1 MGVESDSSDAELH
14 HAVPVDDRSADTSAS
29 EAGIKRIPLATPA
42 AGMTVPSVVDAAAD
56 APADD
61 DVAADAAVK
70 WLLGAGLLRKL
81 LLIARSFVANELDL
95 RDWMSQASVADL
107 SAGDELW
114 FDYIADTGDDPQV
127 MRSLATQF
135 GHAFAADSLG
145 GTHPK
150 LPLGAFLFVGGDTA
164 YHVADEVTLRQRFV
178 GPLNTS
184 HATCEAQ
191 KSRPIFAIP
200 GNHDY
205 YDHLVGF
212 NRLFR
217 KPYPHGAA
225 GVLGLTGFHCT
236 QEASYIKILLP
247 HGWQLWGVDLQ
258 THGIDYRQRMYFRD
272 GPVPERLI
280 LCTPTPPVSFNRVLV
295 DPDPEDKQRK
305 AYVQLLAPDPAAPV
319 PAFDPAFT
327 PDSGGDLPP
336 PGSCRLHL
344 SGDDHHYARYN
355 GQTGPGPVIPT
366 PIATVVSGGGG
377 AFTHPTE
384 HSCGTLASAIK
395 YPDPRDSRK
404 RTAAALVNPLKVI
417 NAGMLYV
424 LGAGLA
430 WLFFC
435 HWPQRLADLRY
446 PALWTLC
453 VAASLGL
460 CVGSLILAR
469 HLARRKIHCGKQ
481 ARRGGAP
488 VANSLIERLWELT
501 VFIAPLGAILAVALP
516 IVVHPYL
523 PDMDPLSGTSLWMV
537 CATAFVIAL
546 VLFAS
551 LRGADDLPGRLPR
564 IGLGVLGLAH
574 AAMQLVLPYLLISR
588 GWLVA
593 AVTIAAMLI
602 AFAPLGKV
610 MYRRAPA
617 VLLTA
622 LWLVQ
627 GLGAIAV
634 LYWGPWG
641 PASQD
646 WSTTVLA
653 LLVGG
658 FVVPMQFGFYL
669 LTCGA
674 WSGYNNEAGITARA
688 TACKQWIR
696 FHVTRDA
703 LTGYVIGI
711 DDPTARRPVPR
722 LVDRFVIA
730 PAAANHEAAPAPADD
745 ASRSTGVAP

>member
-1 MGVESDSSDAELH
+1 MGVESDSSDAGLQR
-14 HAVPVDDRSADTSAS
+14 AVPVDGTAAETAAS
-29 EAGIKRIPLATPA
+29 EAGIKRIPLSTPA
-42 AGMTVPSVVDAAAD
+42 TAMPAARAVDTDGDEAAG
-56 APADD
+56 
-61 DVAADAAVK
+61 AAVK

-107 SAGDELW
+107 GDGDELW
-114 FDYIADTGDDPQV
+114 FDYIADTGDDPRV
-127 MRSLATQF
+127 MRALATQF
-135 GHAFAADSLG
+135 GRAFAASSLG
-145 GTHPK
+145 ATHPR
-150 LPLGAFLFVGGDTA
+150 LPVGAFLFVGGDTA
-164 YHVADEVTLRQRFV
+164 YHVADEVTLRRRFV
-178 GPLNTS
+178 LPLNAAQ
-184 HATCEAQ
+184 ATGEPRR
-191 KSRPIFAIP
+191 SRPIFAIP

-217 KPYPHGAA
+217 KPFPDGAA
-225 GVLGLTGFHCT
+225 GVLGLTGFHST

-258 THGIDYRQRMYFRD
+258 AHGIDYRQRRYFRD

-280 LCTPTPPVSFNRVLV
+280 LCTPTPPVSLDRVLV
-295 DPDPEDKQRK
+295 DRDPEDRQRK
-305 AYVQLLAPDPAAPV
+305 AYLQLLAPDPAAPA
-319 PAFDPAFT
+319 PGFDPAFT

-355 GQTGPGPVIPT
+355 GQPGPGPVIPT
-366 PIATVVSGGGG
+366 SLATVVSGGGG

-384 HSCGTLASAIK
+384 HSCGTLASAVK

-404 RTAAALVNPLKVI
+404 RTAAALVNPLAVI
-417 NAGMLYV
+417 RAGMLHV

-430 WLFFC
+430 WLFYR
-435 HWPQRLADLRY
+435 HWPDRLVDLRY
-446 PALWTLC
+446 PSLWTLC

-460 CVGSLILAR
+460 CVGSLALAR
-469 HLARRKIHCGKQ
+469 HLARRKTARGKR
-481 ARRGGAP
+481 ARRRDAP
-488 VANSLIERLWELT
+488 ASHPATERLWELS
-501 VFIAPLGAILAVALP
+501 VFIAPLGAIAALALP
-516 IVVHPYL
+516 ILLHPVL
-523 PDMDPLSGTSLWMV
+523 PEMDPLSGTSLWMV
-537 CATAFVIAL
+537 CATSFVIAL

-564 IGLGVLGLAH
+564 IGFGVLGLAH

-593 AVTIAAMLI
+593 AVTVAAMLL
-602 AFAPLGKV
+602 AFAPLGKA

-617 VLLTA
+617 ALVTA

-641 PASQD
+641 RVSAGW
-646 WSTTVLA
+646 WSSTALA
-653 LLVGG
+653 WLVGG

-674 WSGYNNEAGITARA
+674 WSGHNNEAGITARA

-722 LVDRFVIA
+722 LIDRFVIA
-730 PAAANHEAAPAPADD
+730 PAAASRRAAPAPADN
-745 ASRSTGVAP
+745 ASSIA

>member
-1 MGVESDSSDAELH
+1 MGVESDSSDAGLQR
-14 HAVPVDDRSADTSAS
+14 AVPVDGTAAETAAS
-29 EAGIKRIPLATPA
+29 EAGIKRIPLSTPA
-42 AGMTVPSVVDAAAD
+42 TAMPAARAVDTDGDEAAG
-56 APADD
+56 
-61 DVAADAAVK
+61 AAVK

-107 SAGDELW
+107 GDGDELW
-114 FDYIADTGDDPQV
+114 FDYIADTGDDPRV
-127 MRSLATQF
+127 MRALATQF
-135 GHAFAADSLG
+135 GRAFAASSLG
-145 GTHPK
+145 ATHPR
-150 LPLGAFLFVGGDTA
+150 LPVGAFLFVGGDTA
-164 YHVADEVTLRQRFV
+164 YHVADEVTLRRRFV
-178 GPLNTS
+178 LPLN
-184 HATCEAQ
+184 AAQ
-191 KSRPIFAIP
+191 AAGEPRRSRPIFAIP

-217 KPYPHGAA
+217 KPFPDGAA
-225 GVLGLTGFHCT
+225 GVLGLTGFHST

-258 THGIDYRQRMYFRD
+258 AHGIDYRQRRYFRD

-280 LCTPTPPVSFNRVLV
+280 LCTPTPPVSLDRVLV
-295 DPDPEDKQRK
+295 DRDPEDRQRK
-305 AYVQLLAPDPAAPV
+305 AYLQLLAPDPAAPA
-319 PAFDPAFT
+319 PGFDPAFT

-355 GQTGPGPVIPT
+355 GQPGPGPVIPT
-366 PIATVVSGGGG
+366 SLATVVSGGGG

-384 HSCGTLASAIK
+384 HSCGTLASAVK

-404 RTAAALVNPLKVI
+404 RTAAALVNPLAVI
-417 NAGMLYV
+417 RAGMLHV

-430 WLFFC
+430 WLFYR
-435 HWPQRLADLRY
+435 HWPDRLVDLRY
-446 PALWTLC
+446 PSLWTLC

-460 CVGSLILAR
+460 CVGSLALAR
-469 HLARRKIHCGKQ
+469 HLARRKTARGKR
-481 ARRGGAP
+481 ARRRDAP
-488 VANSLIERLWELT
+488 ASHPATERLWELS
-501 VFIAPLGAILAVALP
+501 VFIAPLGAIAALALP
-516 IVVHPYL
+516 ILLHPVL
-523 PDMDPLSGTSLWMV
+523 PEMDPLSGTSLWMV
-537 CATAFVIAL
+537 CATSFVIAL

-564 IGLGVLGLAH
+564 IGFGVLGLAH

-593 AVTIAAMLI
+593 AVTVAAMLL
-602 AFAPLGKV
+602 AFAPLGKA

-617 VLLTA
+617 ALVTA

-641 PASQD
+641 RVSAGW
-646 WSTTVLA
+646 WSSTALA
-653 LLVGG
+653 WLVGG

-674 WSGYNNEAGITARA
+674 WSGHNNEAGITARA

-722 LVDRFVIA
+722 LIDRFVIA
-730 PAAANHEAAPAPADD
+730 PAAASRRAAPAPADN
-745 ASRSTGVAP
+745 ASSIA

>member
-1 MGVESDSSDAELH
+1 MGVESDSSDGGLH
-14 HAVPVDDRSADTSAS
+14 RVVPVDGTPAETAAAG
-29 EAGIKRIPLATPA
+29 AGIRRIPLSTPA
-42 AGMTVPSVVDAAAD
+42 SMPAARELD
-56 APADD
+56 TDD
-61 DVAADAAVK
+61 DGAADAAVK

-107 SAGDELW
+107 SDSDELW
-114 FDYIADTGDDPQV
+114 FDYIADTGDDPRV

-135 GHAFAADSLG
+135 SRAFTANSLG
-145 GTHPK
+145 TTHPK

-164 YHVADEVTLRQRFV
+164 YHVADEVTIRRRFV

-184 HATCEAQ
+184 HATGDARR
-191 KSRPIFAIP
+191 SRPIFAIP

-217 KPYPHGAA
+217 KPYPSGAA
-225 GVLGLTGFHCT
+225 GVLGLTGFHST

-258 THGIDYRQRMYFRD
+258 THGLDYRQRMYFRD

-280 LCTPTPPVSFNRVLV
+280 LCTPTPPVSYNRVLV

-305 AYVQLLAPDPAAPV
+305 AYVQLLAPDPAAPA
-319 PAFDPAFT
+319 PGFNPAFT
-327 PDSGGDLPP
+327 PDSGGELPP
-336 PGSCRLHL
+336 PGTCRLHL

-355 GQTGPGPVIPT
+355 GQTGPGTVTPT
-366 PIATVVSGGGG
+366 SIATVVSGGGG

-384 HSCGTLASAIK
+384 HSCGTVPAAIK
-395 YPDPRDSRK
+395 YPDPRESRE
-404 RTAAALVNPLKVI
+404 RTAAALINPLAVI
-417 NAGMLYV
+417 RAGMLHV
-424 LGAGLA
+424 LGALMV
-430 WLFFC
+430 WLFSC
-435 HWPQRLADLRY
+435 HWPENLASLRY

-460 CVGSLILAR
+460 CVGSLTLAR
-469 HLARRKIHCGKQ
+469 HLARRKIHHGKR
-481 ARRGGAP
+481 ARRVDAP
-488 VANSLIERLWELT
+488 AAHPWLERLWELS
-501 VFIAPLGAILAVALP
+501 VFIAPLGAIAAVALP
-516 IVVHPYL
+516 ILLHPIF
-523 PDMDPLSGTSLWMV
+523 PEMDPLSGTSLWMV
-537 CATAFVIAL
+537 CATSFVIAL

-551 LRGADDLPGRLPR
+551 LGGAADLPGRLS
-564 IGLGVLGLAH
+564 GVGFGMLGLAH

-588 GWLVA
+588 GWLIA

-617 VLLTA
+617 VLVTA
-622 LWLVQ
+622 LWLIQ
-627 GLGAIAV
+627 GLGTIAA

-641 PASQD
+641 PVSAPW
-646 WSTTVLA
+646 WSSTALA

-674 WSGYNNEAGITARA
+674 WSGHNNEAGITARA

-711 DDPTARRPVPR
+711 DDPTVRRSVPR

-730 PAAANHEAAPAPADD
+730 PAPVSHQAAPAPADD
-745 ASRSTGVAP
+745 ASSPTPVVP

>member
-1 MGVESDSSDAELH
+1 MGVESDSSDAGLQR
-14 HAVPVDDRSADTSAS
+14 AVPVDGTAAETAAS
-29 EAGIKRIPLATPA
+29 EAGIKRIPLSTPA
-42 AGMTVPSVVDAAAD
+42 TAMPAARAVDTDGDEAAG
-56 APADD
+56 
-61 DVAADAAVK
+61 AAVK

-107 SAGDELW
+107 GDGDELW
-114 FDYIADTGDDPQV
+114 FDYIADTGDDPRV
-127 MRSLATQF
+127 MRALATQF
-135 GHAFAADSLG
+135 GRAFAASSLG
-145 GTHPK
+145 ATHPR
-150 LPLGAFLFVGGDTA
+150 LPVGAFLFVGGDTA
-164 YHVADEVTLRQRFV
+164 YHVADEVTLRRRFV
-178 GPLNTS
+178 LPLN
-184 HATCEAQ
+184 AAQ
-191 KSRPIFAIP
+191 AAGEPRRSRPIFAIP

-217 KPYPHGAA
+217 KPFPDGAA
-225 GVLGLTGFHCT
+225 GVLGLTGFHST

-258 THGIDYRQRMYFRD
+258 AHGIDYRQRRYFRD

-280 LCTPTPPVSFNRVLV
+280 LCTPTPPVSLDRVLV
-295 DPDPEDKQRK
+295 DRDPEDRQRK
-305 AYVQLLAPDPAAPV
+305 AYLQLLAPDPAAPA
-319 PAFDPAFT
+319 PGFDPAFT

-355 GQTGPGPVIPT
+355 GQPGPGPVIPT
-366 PIATVVSGGGG
+366 SLATVVSGGGG

-384 HSCGTLASAIK
+384 HSCGTLASAVK

-404 RTAAALVNPLKVI
+404 RTAAALVNPLAVI
-417 NAGMLYV
+417 RAGMLHV

-430 WLFFC
+430 WLFYR
-435 HWPQRLADLRY
+435 HWPDRLVDLRY
-446 PALWTLC
+446 PSLWTLC

-460 CVGSLILAR
+460 CVGSLALAR
-469 HLARRKIHCGKQ
+469 HLARRKTARGKR
-481 ARRGGAP
+481 ARRRDAP
-488 VANSLIERLWELT
+488 ASHPATERLWELS
-501 VFIAPLGAILAVALP
+501 VFIAPLGAIAALALP
-516 IVVHPYL
+516 ILLHPVL
-523 PDMDPLSGTSLWMV
+523 PEMDPLSGTSLWMV
-537 CATAFVIAL
+537 CATSFVIAL

-564 IGLGVLGLAH
+564 IGFGVLGLAH

-593 AVTIAAMLI
+593 AVTVAAMLL
-602 AFAPLGKV
+602 AFAPLGKA

-617 VLLTA
+617 ALVTA

-627 GLGAIAV
+627 GLGTIAV

-641 PASQD
+641 RVSAGW
-646 WSTTVLA
+646 WSSTALA
-653 LLVGG
+653 WLVGG

-674 WSGYNNEAGITARA
+674 WSGHNNEAGITARA

-722 LVDRFVIA
+722 LIDRFVIA
-730 PAAANHEAAPAPADD
+730 PAAASHQAAPAPADG
-745 ASRSTGVAP
+745 ASNIA